1 MAAALFCH
9 VDPSR
14 EADRLRLRADH
25 LAYIIAH
32 RHLILAGG
40 PTLSEQGTPQIM
52 VLLLD
57 VPSLAA
63 ADAFI
68 QSEPYNANG
77 VFSKVEAHAW
87 ARVLPET
94 HAGALEETLA
104 HELTKPLHRDEAQT
118 RPS

>member
-9 VDPSR
+9 VDPTR
-14 EADRLRLRADH
+14 EADRLRLRAEH

-40 PTLSEQGTPQIM
+40 PTLTEQGTPQTM

-57 VPSLAA
+57 VPTVAA
-63 ADAFI
+63 AEAFI
-68 QSEPYNANG
+68 RSEPYTANG
-77 VFSKVEAHAW
+77 VFSKVEVHAW

-94 HAGALEETLA
+94 HSGALEDALA
-104 HELTKPLHRDEAQT
+104 SERARGATSPV
-118 RPS
+118 S